1 MMMIPDVELL
11 LERLVNRLNE
21 QEARIKELEDSD
33 KRNETK

>member
-1 MMMIPDVELL
+1 MMIPDVELL